1 MPFTRTYSGRK
12 STRNYALKLR
22 RKFISIDISSN
33 ADVLPPGHGRVV
45 EVDVVELLPVGRDV
59 LFDFCDGIATQ
70 NLRTPACR
78 KPHPVSREK
87 SGTPVVLRKT

>member
-1 MPFTRTYSGRK
+1 MLIAAKYPMMVS
-12 STRNYALKLR
+12 SL
-22 RKFISIDISSN
+22 FIFFYGHN

>member
-1 MPFTRTYSGRK
+1 MCEVECIEQPTSDRIARAVQI
-12 STRNYALKLR
+12 R
-22 RKFISIDISSN
+22 FIFSPN

-70 NLRTPACR
+70 NLRTSACR

-87 SGTPVVLRKT
+87 SGAPVVLGKT

>member
-1 MPFTRTYSGRK
+1 MGDAARPITQLAYKMAVRISV
-12 STRNYALKLR
+12 
-22 RKFISIDISSN
+22 FIVLQN

-70 NLRTPACR
+70 NLRTSACR